1 VAAEVDEAGP
11 DAILESARMALRL
24 RPDQLAD
31 FRTQIRALIR
41 QFPSAMEYFRADA
54 PGTDPYA
61 LMLVLHRRHVPEDVT
76 S

>member
-1 VAAEVDEAGP
+1 
-11 DAILESARMALRL
+11 
-24 RPDQLAD
+24 
-31 FRTQIRALIR
+31 
-41 QFPSAMEYFRADA
+41 MEYFRADA